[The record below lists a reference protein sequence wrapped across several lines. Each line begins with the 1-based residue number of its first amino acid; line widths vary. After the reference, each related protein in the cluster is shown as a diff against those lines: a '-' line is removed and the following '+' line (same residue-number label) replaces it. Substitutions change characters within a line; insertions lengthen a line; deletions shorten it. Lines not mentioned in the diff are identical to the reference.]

1 MFFLFFSVLVR
12 CFSAF
17 VSLCF
22 FVFVCFFS
30 LLFSLFSTS
39 CLHVRRSRSSSHL
52 RKEKHDK
59 TSGKNSGKKNSERR
73 PKKKNEKKP
82 TAYKCISGLPLFAF
96 FAFIK
101 IVVCFFPLC
110 FCFFQKVVCFFCI
123 GFRFFVFK
131 FLRSRLQ
138 AFHNNSVSC
147 CYWNKH
153 CFPEAS
159 DFMGLL

>member
-1 MFFLFFSVLVR
+1 MTRRRQATSMAKNDRTTTIEHRKNNTTYNKRTKAAKPNPNLKLEKKEKTKKKSKINHVLSFFSVLVR

-73 PKKKNEKKP
+73 PEKKKRKETNR
-82 TAYKCISGLPLFAF
+82 I
-96 FAFIK
+96 
-101 IVVCFFPLC
+101 
-110 FCFFQKVVCFFCI
+110 
-123 GFRFFVFK
+123 
-131 FLRSRLQ
+131 
-138 AFHNNSVSC
+138 
-147 CYWNKH
+147 
-153 CFPEAS
+153 
-159 DFMGLL
+159 

>member
-1 MFFLFFSVLVR
+1 MAKNDRTTTIEHRKNNTTYNKRTKAAKPNPNLKLEKKEKTQKKKQNQSCSFFFFSVLVR

-73 PKKKNEKKP
+73 PKKTKKRKE
-82 TAYKCISGLPLFAF
+82 TNRI
-96 FAFIK
+96 
-101 IVVCFFPLC
+101 
-110 FCFFQKVVCFFCI
+110 
-123 GFRFFVFK
+123 
-131 FLRSRLQ
+131 
-138 AFHNNSVSC
+138 
-147 CYWNKH
+147 
-153 CFPEAS
+153 
-159 DFMGLL
+159 